1 LALVVPQAQVLVL
14 PARAAVLVILV
25 GFMRLAVVVAGK
37 MLPLL
42 LVMVVLVVV
51 VGQSRTLVAHL

>member
-14 PARAAVLVILV
+14 PVRAAVLVILV
-25 GFMRLAVVVAGK
+25 GFMRLAVAVAGK
-37 MLPLL
+37 IIRLL

-51 VGQSRTLVAHL
+51 VGQCLTLVGRR